1 MILFIVKEDNKHT
14 IQWFLD
20 SHGRSLSDVVEVIGY
35 RSLLGRRR
43 VPVGTYVFSDIE
55 RLSPAELE
63 LAGAFCREIAAIPG
77 MRILNDPLRARRR
90 YELLRVLHAAGL
102 NGFNVYRVAD
112 VIPSVRYP
120 VFLRAEE
127 HHHGPITPLLH
138 SELALREAIDGLADE
153 GIARDDKLIVEFE
166 DVTDDRGLYHKYGAV
181 RVGPVIVPLELDF
194 SRSWVV
200 KDMDSI
206 LDDFGLAA
214 EETDYVKE
222 NPHRAEIEAIFDL
235 ARIDFGRIDY
245 AVKEGRLVTFEIN
258 TAPSLVTAVD
268 GHGAVFA
275 ESFGLAMR
283 RLVDA
288 IRSIDTPAPGG
299 RWARIGTLT
308 LPPYRTTSLM
318 WQARL
323 IVHRLLRTVG
333 LLSAEPAVMAR
344 LARLHDR
351 LRGRRTRTTS

>member
-1 MILFIVKEDNKHT
+1 MILFVVKEDNRHT
-14 IQWFLD
+14 IQWYLD
-20 SHGRSLSDVVEVIGY
+20 SHGRSLRDVAQVFCY
-35 RSLLGRRR
+35 RSLLRRRR

-63 LAGAFCREIAAIPG
+63 LAGAFCREIAAVPG
-77 MRILNDPLRARRR
+77 MRILNDPLRVRRR
-90 YELLRVLHAAGL
+90 YELLRVLHADGL
-102 NGFNVYRVAD
+102 NGFNVYRAAD
-112 VIPSVRYP
+112 AIPPMRYP

-127 HHHGPITPLLH
+127 HHQGPITPLLD
-138 SELALREAIDGLADE
+138 SEQALREAIDRLADQ

-166 DVTDDRGLYHKYGAV
+166 EVSDDRGLYHKYGAI
-181 RVGPVIVPLELDF
+181 RVGPAIVPLELDF

-200 KDMDSI
+200 KEMEHI
-206 LDDFGLAA
+206 LDDSGLAA
-214 EETDYVKE
+214 EETDYVRQ
-222 NPHRAEIEAIFDL
+222 NPHRAEIETVFDV

-245 AVKEGRLVTFEIN
+245 AVKDGRLVTFEIN

-283 RLVDA
+283 GLAEA
-288 IRSIDTPAPGG
+288 IRAIDTPAPAG
-299 RWARIGTLT
+299 RWARIDTPT
-308 LPPYRTTSLM
+308 LPPYRTTSLL

-323 IVHRLLRTVG
+323 IVHRLLCTVG
-333 LLSAEPAVMAR
+333 LLSVEPAIIAR
-344 LARLHDR
+344 LTRLRDR